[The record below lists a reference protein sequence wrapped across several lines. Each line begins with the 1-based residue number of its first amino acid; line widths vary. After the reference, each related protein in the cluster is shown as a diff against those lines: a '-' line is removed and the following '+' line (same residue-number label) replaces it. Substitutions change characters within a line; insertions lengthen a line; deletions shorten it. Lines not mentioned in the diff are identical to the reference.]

1 MHKMIL
7 VDCTS
12 SYFSESFHL
21 PETKQAQ
28 TIFEIIERTKKKRRR
43 EKERYTHKRIKRKE
57 FNSLMKMDDVHNR
70 TMLPVK
76 VNVFDQEI
84 QQMDLHK
91 NDYADQMMNLLV
103 DELVDFHKKNK
114 LIEMD
119 LMHNVHYL

>member
-1 MHKMIL
+1 
-7 VDCTS
+7 
-12 SYFSESFHL
+12 
-21 PETKQAQ
+21 
-28 TIFEIIERTKKKRRR
+28 
-43 EKERYTHKRIKRKE
+43 
-57 FNSLMKMDDVHNR
+57 MDDVHNR

>member
-1 MHKMIL
+1 
-7 VDCTS
+7 
-12 SYFSESFHL
+12 
-21 PETKQAQ
+21 
-28 TIFEIIERTKKKRRR
+28 
-43 EKERYTHKRIKRKE
+43 
-57 FNSLMKMDDVHNR
+57 MKMDDVHNR